1 MLLATRE
8 FLLIMGLGFIVSGLT
23 TYIITFIVVHVH
35 LRDKHPQERARLGAL
50 LISPRILWWYLV
62 GQYRRLGDRSLNALA
77 VLGAIGG
84 WVIIAGIV
92 AVAVSA
98 LMGKMGIGA

>member
-8 FLLIMGLGFIVSGLT
+8 FLLIMGLGCIVSGLT
-23 TYIITFIVVHVH
+23 TYIITFIVVLVH
-35 LRDKHPQERARLGAL
+35 LRDKHPAERARLGAL
-50 LISPRILWWYLV
+50 LVSPRIFWWFLV
-62 GQYRRLGDRSLNALA
+62 GQYRHLKDRSLNALA

-84 WVIIAGIV
+84 WVIIGGIA
-92 AVAVSA
+92 AVALSV